1 MEFTREM
8 FFNWD
13 ELDKAK
19 VVSMI
24 TQNPNQWERILEFIG
39 DEMRD
44 DLDFEYEKK
53 WLKEK
58 YKHDMRELY
67 EKYGYDLDTDEK

>member
-8 FFNWD
+8 FFNWN

-24 TQNPNQWERILEFIG
+24 SQNPNQGESILEFIG
-39 DEMRD
+39 DEMRE

-58 YKHDMRELY
+58 YKHDLRELY
-67 EKYGYDLDTDEK
+67 EKYWYDLEDNDK